1 MPTHGLMR
9 DLNARLDEMAQS
21 GRLKGRESV
30 ICGVVPGRDAYGPR
44 YLLEGEGDTPF
55 LRMNSNSYLGM
66 ALRSEVIEAEERAA
80 TAYGTGPGAVCF
92 ISGNLVPARRVGA
105 ASRSLPPSPG
115 RHAVFVGLCH
125 DDGPRRAPR
134 ERQDGG
140 DQR

>member
-1 MPTHGLMR
+1 MPIHRLMR
-9 DLNARLDEMAQS
+9 VLNARLDEMGQS

-30 ICGVVPGRDAYGPR
+30 ICGVVPGRDVRGPR

-55 LRMNSNSYLGM
+55 LRMNSNNYLGM
-66 ALRSEVIEAEERAA
+66 TLRSEIIEAEESHRLW
-80 TAYGTGPGAVCF
+80 YWPRRG
-92 ISGNLVPARRVGA
+92 SLHQRNLVDPCHVGA

-115 RHAVFVGLCH
+115 RHAVFVGLCN

-134 ERQDGG
+134 DRQDGG